1 MNRGNPVGRNYRRIF
16 FRRVCVSAVA
26 VVAMSA
32 VLIINLMVLQIDKRG
47 HYSTLAEN
55 NRLHFS
61 AIAPSRGV
69 IYDRNGAPLAVN
81 RSFYRL
87 EVTPSLV
94 GEDLDEMLARLRRV
108 VAFDASDAK
117 RFKQTVARQPSFR
130 TAVLKAHLT
139 QSEIA
144 RFAVDRYRFSGVE
157 VVGELGRRY
166 PYREVFAHAVGYVG
180 LLDRDDLAAVDQR
193 RYRGTRYIGK
203 VGLEKTYEETLRGN
217 PGVRT
222 AEVNAQ
228 GRVIREISK
237 RSPQAGRDVLLTL
250 DRDLQAAA
258 YDALGDY
265 EGAVVVMDPRN
276 GDVLALVSKP
286 AFDPNRFLSGFSFE
300 AYQGLLES
308 PRRHFFNRA
317 VSGQYPPGSV
327 IKPIVALAGL
337 GHNVTSPDYYIFAG
351 PYFSVPGNTRRF
363 HDWKPAGHGWVS
375 LRESIAQSCD
385 VYFYDLAYRTG
396 IDKLH
401 QAFRSFGLGRSSGLD
416 ITSEAAGLVPSREW
430 KQQQLRMPWFPEETV
445 ITGIGQGYL
454 SVTPLQLA
462 SVAATIANRGLKVKP
477 RLVRAV
483 REREGRGWEARRPVN
498 VGVVEFS
505 PEHWQLV
512 VDGMVDVVHGQNGTA
527 YRIGAD
533 APYTMAGKTGTAQ
546 TYSISEEER
555 ARNVE
560 VTEKSLMD
568 HALFIAFAPV
578 DAPTVAIAV
587 TVEHVGS
594 GAKHAAPI
602 ARQVLDV
609 YFQSPTAE
617 ADAPAPTSG

>member
-1 MNRGNPVGRNYRRIF
+1 MGRNYRRIF
-16 FRRVCVSAVA
+16 FRRMCVSAVA
-26 VVAMSA
+26 VVAMST
-32 VLIINLMVLQIDKRG
+32 VLIINLMALQIDKRG

-61 AIAPSRGV
+61 AIAPPRGV
-69 IYDRNGAPLAVN
+69 LYDRNGVPVAVN
-81 RSFYRL
+81 RTFYRL

-94 GEDLDEMLARLRRV
+94 GEDLDEMLARLRYV
-108 VAFDASDAK
+108 VALEASDVK
-117 RFKQTVARQPSFR
+117 RFKQTVGKQPSFR
-130 TAVLKAHLT
+130 SAVLKAHLT
-139 QSEIA
+139 QREIA

-166 PYREVFAHAVGYVG
+166 PYREVFAHAIGYVG
-180 LLDRDDLAAVDQR
+180 LLDRDDFDSVER
-193 RYRGTRYIGK
+193 RNYRGTRYIGK
-203 VGLEKTYEETLRGN
+203 VGLEKKYEETLRGR

-222 AEVNAQ
+222 VEVNAQ
-228 GRVIREISK
+228 GRVIRELDK

-250 DRDLQAAA
+250 DRDLQIAA

-286 AFDPNRFLSGFSFE
+286 AFDPNQFLSGFSVE
-300 AYQGLLES
+300 AYQDLLDS

-317 VSGQYPPGSV
+317 VSGQYPPGST

-337 GHNVTSPDYYIFAG
+337 AHNVTSPDYYMFAG
-351 PYFSVPGNTRRF
+351 PHFSVPGNTRRF
-363 HDWKPAGHGWVS
+363 HDWKPEGHGWVS

-385 VYFYDLAYRTG
+385 VYFYDLSYRTG

-401 QAFRSFGLGRSSGLD
+401 QAFRSFGLGRVSGLD
-416 ITSEAAGLVPSREW
+416 VTGEAAGLVPSREW
-430 KQQQLRMPWFPEETV
+430 KQERLRMPWFPEETV

-454 SVTPLQLA
+454 LATPLQLA
-462 SVAATIANRGLKVKP
+462 SVAATLANRGLKVKP

-483 REREGRGWEARRPVN
+483 RSREGRSWEARRPVSM
-498 VGVVEFS
+498 GGVEFS
-505 PEHWQLV
+505 PDHWSLV
-512 VDGMVDVVHGQNGTA
+512 VDGMIDVVHRRNGTA
-527 YRIGAD
+527 YRVGAD
-533 APYTMAGKTGTAQ
+533 APYMMAGKTGTAQ
-546 TYSISEEER
+546 IYSISEEER

-568 HALFIAFAPV
+568 HALFIAFAPA
-578 DAPTVAIAV
+578 DDPTVAIAV
-587 TVEHVGS
+587 TVEHAGS

-602 ARQVLDV
+602 ARRVLDV

-617 ADAPAPTSG
+617 ADGFTAASSG